1 MDHRFKPNLRFSET
15 FWLFSV
21 MMSDWQTY
29 PWAEQTVQN
38 GGNRFGGLNQ

>member
-1 MDHRFKPNLRFSET
+1 LRGT
-15 FWLFSV
+15 YLLFSV

-38 GGNRFGGLNQ
+38 GGKRFGRLNQ